1 MMLISHY
8 QPGIQGCPVQPSNTN
23 VIMSLEVAYAK
34 RDYGNCVNKS
44 SEVQKILEEVF
55 VAYKNCMS
63 QAKIQWEFLFS

>member
-1 MMLISHY
+1 M
-8 QPGIQGCPVQPSNTN
+8 QPSNTN
-23 VIMSLEVAYAK
+23 VIMSLEVGGISHAK